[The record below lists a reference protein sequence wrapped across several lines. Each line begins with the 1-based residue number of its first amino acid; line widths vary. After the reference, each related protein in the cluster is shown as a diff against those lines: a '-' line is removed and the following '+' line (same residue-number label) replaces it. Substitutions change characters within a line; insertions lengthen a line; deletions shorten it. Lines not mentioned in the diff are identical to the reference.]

1 MKKIFL
7 TLLLACLSI
16 SSFAEQA
23 NNIHVLLHTS
33 AGDITLQLN
42 EKSAPK
48 TVANFL
54 QYVDEGFYNNT
65 LFHRVISDFMVQGG
79 GFEKGMTEKPTRAPI
94 TNESMNGLNNTKGT
108 IAMARRQNPDSATA
122 QFFINLVDN
131 AFLDA
136 NPGKPGYA
144 VFGKVIQ
151 GMDVVEKIA
160 STRTGDRGMFQDVP
174 LQDVIILSAKRLP

>member
-1 MKKIFL
+1 MKKILL
-7 TLLLACLSI
+7 TLLLLCLSA
-16 SSFAEQA
+16 SSFAGQA
-23 NNIHVLLHTS
+23 TDIRVLLHTS

-42 EKSAPK
+42 EKAAPK

-65 LFHRVISDFMVQGG
+65 LFHRVIPDFMIQGG
-79 GFEKGMTEKPTRAPI
+79 GFEKDMTEKPTRAPI
-94 TNESMNGLNNTKGT
+94 ANESMNGLNNLKGT
-108 IAMARRQNPDSATA
+108 IAMARRQDPDSATA
-122 QFFINLVDN
+122 QFFINLIDN

-136 NPGKPGYA
+136 NPSKQGYA

-160 STRTGDRGMFQDVP
+160 STRTGERGMFQDVP